1 MPIYEYFCGDCRKRV
16 SLLIRSISNPGT
28 PECPRCGGT
37 RLDRLM
43 SRFAV
48 VRSEEDRM
56 DDLADDVEGLD
67 DLDEDDPKAAARL
80 LRKMKEEMGEDA
92 GEDFDEA
99 VDALESGEFG
109 DEDGGGAAETGGGDD
124 DL

>member
-1 MPIYEYFCGDCRKRV
+1 MPIYEYFCDDCRTRV
-16 SLLIRSISNPGT
+16 SLLVRSISNPGT

-48 VRSEEDRM
+48 VRSEGDRL
-56 DDLADDVEGLD
+56 DNLAGDVEGLGGM
-67 DLDEDDPKAAARL
+67 DEDDPKAAARL
-80 LRKMKEEMGEDA
+80 LRKMKDEMGEDA

-109 DEDGGGAAETGGGDD
+109 DEEGGGDAGDGGGDD
-124 DL
+124 L

>member
-1 MPIYEYFCGDCRKRV
+1 
-16 SLLIRSISNPGT
+16 
-28 PECPRCGGT
+28 
-37 RLDRLM
+37 M

-48 VRSEEDRM
+48 VRSEEDRL
-56 DDLADDVEGLD
+56 DNLAGDVEGLGD
-67 DLDEDDPKAAARL
+67 MDEDDPKAAARL
-80 LRKMKEEMGEDA
+80 LRKMKDEMGEDA

-109 DEDGGGAAETGGGDD
+109 DEEGGGDAGGEGGD